1 MKIGTQRAMDRLIG
15 TFLCGVLSLFPW
27 RYRQVPFGF
36 QPHNVLVIILSEMG
50 SLALAGPLF
59 ARIREKYPE
68 ASLHLLL
75 FQRNLGALSV
85 LGFVPRDRAITIDDR
100 SFPAFLVSGMRALRR
115 LQRIGI
121 DTVLDCELFSR
132 IGSLFSLFSGARV
145 RAGFHRH
152 TQEGL
157 FRGNFINR
165 PVPYNPHRHISEQF
179 LHLAESIEG
188 EGCPLVKELPG
199 SNPAPTS
206 LLKVAPEE
214 IKAFSLGFQRDF
226 PHLQGRS
233 LILIYPGGG
242 LLPIRAWPRTSY
254 EEVARAFLER
264 GYSVGVVGLAE
275 EKDLAGRI
283 LSACRSE
290 HCADLT
296 GYTKT
301 VKDLILLFHRAALL
315 ISNDGGPGHFASL
328 TPIPTIVLYGP
339 ETPSLYGITGP
350 KTHVFYNPIPCSP
363 CLTAFNHRRSPCD
376 GNNVCLRG
384 ISPQRVLEKAS
395 EFLRQ

>member
-68 ASLHLLL
+68 ASLHL
-75 FQRNLGALSV
+75 
-85 LGFVPRDRAITIDDR
+85 
-100 SFPAFLVSGMRALRR
+100 
-115 LQRIGI
+115 
-121 DTVLDCELFSR
+121 
-132 IGSLFSLFSGARV
+132 
-145 RAGFHRH
+145 
-152 TQEGL
+152 
-157 FRGNFINR
+157 
-165 PVPYNPHRHISEQF
+165 
-179 LHLAESIEG
+179 AESIEG
-188 EGCPLVKELPG
+188 EGCPLVKEPPG

-233 LILIYPGGG
+233 LVLIYPGGG

-254 EEVARAFLER
+254 EAVARALLKR
-264 GYSVGVVGLAE
+264 GYSVGVVGLE
-275 EKDLAGRI
+275 QDKQLAGRI
-283 LSACRSE
+283 LSACRSAF
-290 HCADLT
+290 CVDLT
-296 GYTKT
+296 GYTRS
-301 VKDLILLFHRAALL
+301 VKDLVLLFHRAALL
-315 ISNDGGPGHFASL
+315 ISNDGGPGHLASL

-384 ISPQRVLEKAS
+384 ISPQRALEKAS